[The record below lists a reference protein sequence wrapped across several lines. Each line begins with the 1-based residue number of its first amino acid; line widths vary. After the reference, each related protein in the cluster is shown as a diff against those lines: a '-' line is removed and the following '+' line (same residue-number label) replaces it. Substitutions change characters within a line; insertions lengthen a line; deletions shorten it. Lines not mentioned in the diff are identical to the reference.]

1 MILDKARA
9 VVDGHRDS
17 IRQAIGTGVKI
28 ALRTDSGVIPHG
40 QNLRELAL
48 MTDLGMSPTAVL
60 ESTTRIAAEM
70 MGVDADLAHVFPGG
84 NRVA

>member
-1 MILDKARA
+1 
-9 VVDGHRDS
+9 
-17 IRQAIGTGVKI
+17 
-28 ALRTDSGVIPHG
+28 
-40 QNLRELAL
+40 